1 MYTFKENE
9 IDGFTL
15 LNLEDEDVF
24 RMLPGKVG
32 PAQKILTYLQREQ
45 KEYKDTLQQPSQC
58 KMHSALPQ
66 TWL

>member
-1 MYTFKENE
+1 MYTFTENE

-24 RMLPGKVG
+24 KILPGKVG
-32 PAQKILTYLQREQ
+32 PAWKILTYLKREQ
-45 KEYKDTLQQPSQC
+45 KEYKDTLQSQA
-58 KMHSALPQ
+58 KMHRALTQ